1 MTSPHPPAPS
11 AAQPSAVNEAL
22 VPVSADRRVFQWH
35 DHASLWFSLGVGLLV
50 MQVGAYLLPALSTQQ
65 AVLAIVCGSLLGAGL
80 LGWMAKIA
88 CDTGLSSAAL
98 MTHVYGRQFAKLPIL
113 LNLVQL
119 IGWGTFELVVM
130 RDASVAIAR
139 QAGGMAAS
147 HWPVVM
153 TLVWGAVIGLL
164 ISGSM
169 LKLVRQLIARIALPL
184 VVLSLLWLT
193 WHFVGLAL
201 EQGWEGIWQRP
212 GTGGMGW
219 LPAMDLVVVMPISWL
234 PLVADYARHGRD
246 GRSALRGTWLGFGLA
261 NVWCYG
267 LGVLI
272 TLTLPSENLV
282 TALLLAVPF
291 AMQNRQHQRHLLT
304 AAEYT
309 PHQVGPFVAVE
320 NAVEQLHPC
329 IRRLPE
335 AGGQLGFQQARPQL
349 AIAFQMGKGRL
360 QRCLLQRPGQ
370 CPGPVAVDR
379 MTAAQLDARTVRGI
393 FTGAVDEHPVVADMA
408 MLKYRTE
415 QRIEKGLGQLVIQP
429 LADQIGIVPA
439 GFAPGLAVGQHV
451 LGKRTLQAPQRVL
464 DFFAVEIDPRRRG
477 LLRLAPGRIAK
488 AAAGVLSNLLEA
500 CTVLIEPMQYR
511 RRQAV
516 GRRVFHQTGSR
527 R

>member
-1 MTSPHPPAPS
+1 MHSSSSAPANQALSPTTPS
-11 AAQPSAVNEAL
+11 E
-22 VPVSADRRVFQWH
+22 RVFALH
-35 DHASLWFSLGVGLLV
+35 DHAALWFSLGVGLLV

-219 LPAMDLVVVMPISWL
+219 LPAMDLVVAMPISWL

-282 TALLLAVPF
+282 TALLLA
-291 AMQNRQHQRHLLT
+291 Q
-304 AAEYT
+304 
-309 PHQVGPFVAVE
+309 
-320 NAVEQLHPC
+320 
-329 IRRLPE
+329 
-335 AGGQLGFQQARPQL
+335 
-349 AIAFQMGKGRL
+349 
-360 QRCLLQRPGQ
+360 
-370 CPGPVAVDR
+370 
-379 MTAAQLDARTVRGI
+379 
-393 FTGAVDEHPVVADMA
+393 GA
-408 MLKYRTE
+408 
-415 QRIEKGLGQLVIQP
+415 
-429 LADQIGIVPA
+429 
-439 GFAPGLAVGQHV
+439 
-451 LGKRTLQAPQRVL
+451 
-464 DFFAVEIDPRRRG
+464 
-477 LLRLAPGRIAK
+477 
-488 AAAGVLSNLLEA
+488 
-500 CTVLIEPMQYR
+500 
-511 RRQAV
+511 
-516 GRRVFHQTGSR
+516 
-527 R
+527 